1 MWDGKIGKHNWI
13 FQPESKT
20 LLLSRAKLSAGYKL
34 CVGWQ
39 HKTGPLQD
47 FSSIYIRNWNF
58 LFRRFYLYF
67 NDTVIK
73 LYGNIKCL
81 VKAKCILIRGHHVSK
96 ECWSDIS
103 NDNNVKCQE
112 QLEHKHGTLVSTVWQ
127 IVSIIA
133 PRVKQ
138 KFQSISEFGHRMTLV
153 GISPTICLVNNKY

>member
-20 LLLSRAKLSAGYKL
+20 LLLSRAKLSAGCKL

-112 QLEHKHGTLVSTVWQ
+112 QLKIYQFPTNYTAWNLLLACFNLLCITKVGICVLFYR
-127 IVSIIA
+127 IVSGNYLYE
-133 PRVKQ
+133 R
-138 KFQSISEFGHRMTLV
+138 
-153 GISPTICLVNNKY
+153 